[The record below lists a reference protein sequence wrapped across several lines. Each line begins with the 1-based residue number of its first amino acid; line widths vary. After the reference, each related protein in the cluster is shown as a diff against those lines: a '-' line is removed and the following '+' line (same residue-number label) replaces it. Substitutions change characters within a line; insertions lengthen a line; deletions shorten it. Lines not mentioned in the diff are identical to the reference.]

1 MGEIL
6 LALDGCRRTQMDDCG
21 AGWWRSAVELKLRH
35 ILIRRAMPLPARWA
49 RVILGQHSFSL
60 PASIVAIVIGT
71 TLINMAIMIMVF
83 IVIVSLLPPAS
94 RRYCNF
100 FGGPL
105 RAPFFSFLSFSS
117 TSTFPK
123 PLASPRKVDPRP
135 SPIKLAPPSVP
146 VGQTNTWVSEVCP
159 SSASKKPS
167 GVFGRW
173 DFLAA
178 THHSIDR
185 EASDLSWTPKTPQSV
200 LQDT

>member
-71 TLINMAIMIMVF
+71 TSINMAIMIMVF

-123 PLASPRKVDPRP
+123 PHCDNEIQDDRTPEFFQY
-135 SPIKLAPPSVP
+135 PI
-146 VGQTNTWVSEVCP
+146 
-159 SSASKKPS
+159 
-167 GVFGRW
+167 
-173 DFLAA
+173 
-178 THHSIDR
+178 
-185 EASDLSWTPKTPQSV
+185 
-200 LQDT
+200 